1 MKKDKLILFF
11 KGIAMGI
18 ADLVPGV
25 SGGTI
30 AFITNI
36 YHELI
41 NTIKSFDL
49 NSINFLLKL
58 NFKSFY
64 DVTNLKF
71 LLPLILGIITSI
83 ILFVSFISNAFEHF
97 PIHIFSLFFGLV
109 IFSSISIIK
118 SLISKNSILKLDSY
132 LYILFGIILGIIVSM
147 LNPLSVSNNLIS
159 TFFSG
164 MIAICAMILPGIS
177 GSYIL
182 LILGKYF
189 YIIEALKTLNVL
201 IISTFSAGALIG
213 ILSFSRIIS
222 WLLKKHYKPSM
233 FFLSGLM
240 LGSINKIWPWKIE
253 NKNVSPFHY
262 SELLDESNYFIE
274 SIIIFLIAGF
284 IIFIF
289 DKRKSEI
296 ND

>member
-1 MKKDKLILFF
+1 MKKDRLIVFL
-11 KGIAMGI
+11 KGMAMGI
-18 ADLVPGV
+18 ADLVPGI

-36 YHELI
+36 YQELI
-41 NTIKSFDL
+41 NTIKSFNL
-49 NSINFLLKL
+49 YSINLLLK
-58 NFKSFY
+58 FKFNSFY
-64 DVTNLKF
+64 KLTNLEF
-71 LLPLILGIITSI
+71 LLPLVFGMIVSI
-83 ILFVSFISNAFEHF
+83 VLFVSFISQLFQHF

-109 IFSSISIIK
+109 IFSSILILKRLIKQK
-118 SLISKNSILKLDSY
+118 SLKKLNSY
-132 LYILFGIILGIIVSM
+132 LYLLIGIILGIIIST
-147 LNPLSVSNNLIS
+147 LNPLSESNNLIT

-189 YIIEALKTLNVL
+189 YIIEALKNLDLL
-201 IISTFSAGALIG
+201 IIVVFGIGSLIG
-213 ILSFSRIIS
+213 ILLFSRILS
-222 WLLKKHYKPSM
+222 CVLKKYYYGWM

-240 LGSINKIWPWKIE
+240 LGSINKIWAWKIE
-253 NKNVSPFHY
+253 DNNVSPFYY
-262 SELLDESNYFIE
+262 SEVLNKPNYLIE

-289 DKRKSEI
+289 DKRKSNL